1 MLILKKPNIALKK
14 VNYFFTHLTFCFVRK
29 AISPNLNKSCDHKTA
44 NNNLDKVCRE
54 VVSLCLVESFKIIDR
69 EKLRSKVIENRKYTN
84 VRKRPCTGLW
94 K

>member
-54 VVSLCLVESFKIIDR
+54 VDSCLCLVESFKIIDR
-69 EKLRSKVIENRKYTN
+69 EKLSSKVISEHSFHS
-84 VRKRPCTGLW
+84 
-94 K
+94 